1 MASVPEDFIDTFYH
15 SIGDLHAVRKSL
27 DMDYAA
33 ELVEILKRVTKD
45 ISDLDFLTH
54 LAPHHRG

>member
-45 ISDLDFLTH
+45 ISDHTGKFLH
-54 LAPHHRG
+54 DLIF